1 MKREDILKLAREAG
15 FEEWVIADHLDECER
30 FAALVA
36 AQVVE
41 DTIRRGFV
49 SNAYANHYREVM
61 K

>member
-1 MKREDILKLAREAG
+1 MTRAELDIMWQKALHESVAAG
-15 FEEWVIADHLDECER
+15 EQFTRYH

-41 DTIRRGFV
+41 ETIERGFV